1 MSQRTAIVV
10 CHDCAGTGL
19 GEYQEEG
26 GYHAQCGWC
35 LGQGHV
41 TVDRTASGDLPDQ
54 AREWKSAKLGPVP
67 VNPYRLTYP

>member
-19 GEYQEEG
+19 GLHIEA
-26 GYHAQCGWC
+26 GYRAQCGWC

-41 TVDRTASGDLPDQ
+41 TVDRTVSGELPDQ
-54 AREWKSAKLGPVP
+54 AREWKSAKLGAVP
-67 VNPYRLTYP
+67 YNPLRLTY